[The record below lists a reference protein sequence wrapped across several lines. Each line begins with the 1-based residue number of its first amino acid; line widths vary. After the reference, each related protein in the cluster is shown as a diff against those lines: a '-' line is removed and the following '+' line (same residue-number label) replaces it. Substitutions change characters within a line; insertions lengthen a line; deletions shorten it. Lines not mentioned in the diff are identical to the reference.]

1 MNRREFLFT
10 SAKAAALLS
19 PVLSLRRAEAQA
31 AAVVPKRL
39 FVWVA
44 SAGFP
49 DEQSFFTN
57 TQWSPT
63 NLGEILAYCAPV
75 KENMVVIDGVDIR
88 NTGYNAAGANH
99 ARAPGKV
106 VTAADVIDDGN
117 EGLPGGISIDQ
128 FVAKEL
134 NAPVLEVNIT
144 DVEGR
149 NDESIRERPFATGPG
164 AFKVAIKPPSV
175 AFDKVFGG
183 FVPPADNN
191 PARDA
196 LLKRLT
202 GRRSLL
208 DGMGQDLKRLRGQLS
223 GMEKLKLDIHEDA
236 IRKAEQSVA
245 RDLGSVPPPT
255 AKCEPPVKPTNDF
268 SIKHRFDAHFDTLF
282 AAYACNRIRVGAMV
296 WGGSG
301 FSFRYDWIGK
311 NISDLHNDVHHNEV
325 NARQTY
331 VECARDDWKRLGDF
345 VLRLRNTP
353 EGDGNMLDNTIVLG
367 ISHFSGHH
375 DIRRLPCVIFGTPK
389 GGVQGGRC
397 LQFNPHIHN
406 DKVLTSVARLMGINA
421 SGFGND
427 QNCGPVPGLV

>member
-31 AAVVPKRL
+31 MPAIPKRL

-49 DEQSFFTN
+49 DDESFFT
-57 TQWSPT
+57 TSKWSPT
-63 NLGEILAYCAPV
+63 NLGDILAYCAPV
-75 KENMVVIDGVDIR
+75 KDNMVVIDGVDIR
-88 NTGYNAAGANH
+88 NSGYNAAGANH

-106 VTAADVIDDGN
+106 VTAADVIDDGG

-128 FVAKEL
+128 FVAKQLMAE
-134 NAPVLEVNIT
+134 VLEVNIT
-144 DVEGR
+144 TSEGR
-149 NDESIRERPFATGPG
+149 SDESIRERPFATGPG

-183 FVPPADNN
+183 FVAPADGN
-191 PARDA
+191 PARQA
-196 LLKRLT
+196 LIKRLT

-208 DGMGQDLKRLRGQLS
+208 DGMGQDLRRLRGQLS

-236 IRKAEQSVA
+236 IRKAELSVA
-245 RDLGSVPPPT
+245 RDLGNVPPTT
-255 AKCEPPVKPTNDF
+255 AKCEPPPKPTNQFD
-268 SIKHRFDAHFDTLF
+268 IKHRFDAHFNTLF
-282 AAYACNRIRVGAMV
+282 AGFACNRIRVGAMV

-301 FSFRYDWIGK
+301 FSFNYDWIGK

-331 VECARDDWKRLGDF
+331 IECARDDWKRLGDF
-345 VLRLRNTP
+345 VRLLRDTP
-353 EGDGNMLDNTIVLG
+353 EGDGTMLDNTIVLG
-367 ISHFSGHH
+367 ISHFSRHH
-375 DIRRLPCVIFGTPK
+375 DIRRIPTVLFGTAK
-389 GGVQGGRC
+389 GGLPGNRY
-397 LQFNPHIHN
+397 LKFNTHIHN
-406 DKVLTSVARLMGINA
+406 DKVLTSVARLMGVPA
-421 SGFGND
+421 TGFGSD
-427 QNCGPVPGLV
+427 MNCGPVPGL